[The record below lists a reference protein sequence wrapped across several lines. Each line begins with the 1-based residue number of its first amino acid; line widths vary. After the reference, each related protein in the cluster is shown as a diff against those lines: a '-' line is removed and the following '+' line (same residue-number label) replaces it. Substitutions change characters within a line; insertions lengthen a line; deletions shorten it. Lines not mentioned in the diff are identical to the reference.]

1 MFWFSGMMH
10 SKNQPESLQDPSIKN
25 LTTRSTTTANK
36 PAVATNRPATTT
48 NKVANKPASSGCV
61 LCGGAK
67 KTRRAR
73 PTRRKRVRKGRR
85 TQKRRARRT
94 RRR

>member
-1 MFWFSGMMH
+1 MTNEEKRMIFKSSGMTRD
-10 SKNQPESLQDPSIKN
+10 NQPRMLY
-25 LTTRSTTTANK
+25 K
-36 PAVATNRPATTT
+36 PAGAS
-48 NKVANKPASSGCV
+48 NKSASSGCV

-67 KTRRAR
+67 KTRRGR
-73 PTRRKRVRKGRR
+73 RTMRKRPRKGRR